1 MTALAE
7 QLAEELGAR
16 AGALGALLGFDM
28 LGPDMAD
35 ELPRRVEQHAETLAT
50 QLATP
55 DDRLAA
61 QTVIDIACVLWPD
74 GTFAPPEWWHTPL
87 GRAMARSMGPD
98 DWSVTHTVAAAM
110 LNVHRGTI
118 SKLVHRGTL
127 ARHPDGGVSRSA
139 VMARLARLNR
149 G

>member
-16 AGALGALLGFDM
+16 AEALVAL
-28 LGPDMAD
+28 LGPDMA
-35 ELPRRVEQHAETLAT
+35 ELRTGQLTEMLASR
-50 QLATP
+50 LESP
-55 DDRLAA
+55 DDRIAV
-61 QTVIDIACVLWPD
+61 QTVVDLGCVLWPD